1 MEAGSKAITLS
12 LMAETTPLY
21 QIRLAVRSE
30 LEDIAAGDSVLV
42 AASGGADSSALA
54 AALLLECKTKSIK
67 VIALIIDH
75 GLQKNS
81 ADVTHETKRTLTKI
95 GYENIEIRR
104 VTVEI
109 TDGLEASARRAR
121 YQALNDVA
129 NSHNAVAVFLGHTR
143 DDQAE
148 TVLLGLA
155 RGSGSRSLSG
165 MASRVDRYRRPLLSI
180 TRAQTEAA
188 CEEAGIKFWQDPHN
202 QSMEFTRVR
211 VREVVLPTMEKE
223 IGPGIS
229 DALARSAKLL
239 RDDADALDYLS
250 DEIFSKLEPAS
261 LEISKLESQPRAIRT
276 RVLRKA
282 IYLAGAPQGSL
293 SAEHIEPVEALITA
307 WKGQGPISLPGG
319 VTVARISGRLSLSK
333 SGGQGQLIQSER
345 TIVDLESVKGE
356 IERVVVTDEQLQVRL
371 KEIAA
376 QIEADYKNQ
385 DLLLIGVLKGAVM
398 VMADLSRYINRH
410 LDMDWMAVS
419 SYGSGTKSS
428 GVVRIM
434 KDLDK
439 DITGRNVL
447 IVEDIVDTGLTL
459 DWLSANLKSRGAK
472 SVEIMTVLRKP
483 DSAQVEVAVKY
494 VGFDI
499 PKDFVIGYG
508 LDFNEKYR
516 NLPFIAVLAKHMY
529 E

>member
-1 MEAGSKAITLS
+1 MEAGSKTITLS

-129 NSHNAVAVFLGHTR
+129 NSHNVVAVFLGHTR

-165 MASRVDRYRRPLLSI
+165 MASRVDRYRRPLLTI

-250 DEIFSKLEPAS
+250 EEIFSKLEPAS

-276 RVLRKA
+276 RILRRA

-293 SAEHIEPVEALITA
+293 SADHIEPVEALITA

-333 SGGQGQLIQSER
+333 SSGQG
-345 TIVDLESVKGE
+345 
-356 IERVVVTDEQLQVRL
+356 
-371 KEIAA
+371 
-376 QIEADYKNQ
+376 
-385 DLLLIGVLKGAVM
+385 
-398 VMADLSRYINRH
+398 
-410 LDMDWMAVS
+410 
-419 SYGSGTKSS
+419 
-428 GVVRIM
+428 
-434 KDLDK
+434 
-439 DITGRNVL
+439 
-447 IVEDIVDTGLTL
+447 
-459 DWLSANLKSRGAK
+459 
-472 SVEIMTVLRKP
+472 
-483 DSAQVEVAVKY
+483 
-494 VGFDI
+494 
-499 PKDFVIGYG
+499 
-508 LDFNEKYR
+508 
-516 NLPFIAVLAKHMY
+516 
-529 E
+529 

>member
-1 MEAGSKAITLS
+1 MEAGSRAITLS

-129 NSHNAVAVFLGHTR
+129 NSHNAVAVFLGHTK

-148 TVLLGLA
+148 TVLLGLS

-165 MASRVDRYRRPLLSI
+165 MAARVDRYRRPLLSI

-261 LEISKLESQPRAIRT
+261 LEISKLEAQPRAIRT
-276 RVLRKA
+276 RILRRA

-333 SGGQGQLIQSER
+333 SGGQG
-345 TIVDLESVKGE
+345 
-356 IERVVVTDEQLQVRL
+356 
-371 KEIAA
+371 
-376 QIEADYKNQ
+376 
-385 DLLLIGVLKGAVM
+385 
-398 VMADLSRYINRH
+398 
-410 LDMDWMAVS
+410 
-419 SYGSGTKSS
+419 
-428 GVVRIM
+428 
-434 KDLDK
+434 
-439 DITGRNVL
+439 
-447 IVEDIVDTGLTL
+447 
-459 DWLSANLKSRGAK
+459 
-472 SVEIMTVLRKP
+472 
-483 DSAQVEVAVKY
+483 
-494 VGFDI
+494 
-499 PKDFVIGYG
+499 
-508 LDFNEKYR
+508 
-516 NLPFIAVLAKHMY
+516 
-529 E
+529 

>member
-1 MEAGSKAITLS
+1 MEAGSRAITLS

-54 AALLLECKTKSIK
+54 AALLLECKAKSIK

-104 VTVEI
+104 VSVEI

-121 YQALNDVA
+121 YQALSDVA
-129 NSHNAVAVFLGHTR
+129 NSHNAVAVFLGHTK

-148 TVLLGLA
+148 TVLLGLS

-165 MASRVDRYRRPLLSI
+165 MAARVDRYRRPLLSI

-276 RVLRKA
+276 RILRKA

-333 SGGQGQLIQSER
+333 RGGQG
-345 TIVDLESVKGE
+345 
-356 IERVVVTDEQLQVRL
+356 
-371 KEIAA
+371 
-376 QIEADYKNQ
+376 
-385 DLLLIGVLKGAVM
+385 
-398 VMADLSRYINRH
+398 
-410 LDMDWMAVS
+410 
-419 SYGSGTKSS
+419 
-428 GVVRIM
+428 
-434 KDLDK
+434 
-439 DITGRNVL
+439 
-447 IVEDIVDTGLTL
+447 
-459 DWLSANLKSRGAK
+459 
-472 SVEIMTVLRKP
+472 
-483 DSAQVEVAVKY
+483 
-494 VGFDI
+494 
-499 PKDFVIGYG
+499 
-508 LDFNEKYR
+508 
-516 NLPFIAVLAKHMY
+516 
-529 E
+529 

>member
-1 MEAGSKAITLS
+1 MEAGSRAITLS

-81 ADVTHETKRTLTKI
+81 ADVTHETKRALTKI

-129 NSHNAVAVFLGHTR
+129 NSHNAVATFLGHTK

-148 TVLLGLA
+148 TVLLGLS

-165 MASRVDRYRRPLLSI
+165 MAARVDRYRRPLLSI

-261 LEISKLESQPRAIRT
+261 LDISKLEAQPRAIRT
-276 RVLRKA
+276 RILRRA

-333 SGGQGQLIQSER
+333 RGGQG
-345 TIVDLESVKGE
+345 
-356 IERVVVTDEQLQVRL
+356 
-371 KEIAA
+371 
-376 QIEADYKNQ
+376 
-385 DLLLIGVLKGAVM
+385 
-398 VMADLSRYINRH
+398 
-410 LDMDWMAVS
+410 
-419 SYGSGTKSS
+419 
-428 GVVRIM
+428 
-434 KDLDK
+434 
-439 DITGRNVL
+439 
-447 IVEDIVDTGLTL
+447 
-459 DWLSANLKSRGAK
+459 
-472 SVEIMTVLRKP
+472 
-483 DSAQVEVAVKY
+483 
-494 VGFDI
+494 
-499 PKDFVIGYG
+499 
-508 LDFNEKYR
+508 
-516 NLPFIAVLAKHMY
+516 
-529 E
+529 

>member
-104 VTVEI
+104 VSVEI

-129 NSHNAVAVFLGHTR
+129 NSHNAVAVFLGHTK

-148 TVLLGLA
+148 TVLLGLS

-165 MASRVDRYRRPLLSI
+165 MAARVDRYRRPLLSI

-276 RVLRKA
+276 RILRKA

-333 SGGQGQLIQSER
+333 SGGQ
-345 TIVDLESVKGE
+345 
-356 IERVVVTDEQLQVRL
+356 
-371 KEIAA
+371 A
-376 QIEADYKNQ
+376 
-385 DLLLIGVLKGAVM
+385 
-398 VMADLSRYINRH
+398 
-410 LDMDWMAVS
+410 
-419 SYGSGTKSS
+419 
-428 GVVRIM
+428 
-434 KDLDK
+434 
-439 DITGRNVL
+439 
-447 IVEDIVDTGLTL
+447 
-459 DWLSANLKSRGAK
+459 
-472 SVEIMTVLRKP
+472 
-483 DSAQVEVAVKY
+483 
-494 VGFDI
+494 
-499 PKDFVIGYG
+499 
-508 LDFNEKYR
+508 
-516 NLPFIAVLAKHMY
+516 
-529 E
+529 

>member
-121 YQALNDVA
+121 YQALSDVA
-129 NSHNAVAVFLGHTR
+129 NSHNAVAVFLGHTK

-250 DEIFSKLEPAS
+250 EEIFSKLEPAS

-276 RVLRKA
+276 RILRKA

-333 SGGQGQLIQSER
+333 SGGQG
-345 TIVDLESVKGE
+345 
-356 IERVVVTDEQLQVRL
+356 
-371 KEIAA
+371 
-376 QIEADYKNQ
+376 
-385 DLLLIGVLKGAVM
+385 
-398 VMADLSRYINRH
+398 
-410 LDMDWMAVS
+410 
-419 SYGSGTKSS
+419 
-428 GVVRIM
+428 
-434 KDLDK
+434 
-439 DITGRNVL
+439 
-447 IVEDIVDTGLTL
+447 
-459 DWLSANLKSRGAK
+459 
-472 SVEIMTVLRKP
+472 
-483 DSAQVEVAVKY
+483 
-494 VGFDI
+494 
-499 PKDFVIGYG
+499 
-508 LDFNEKYR
+508 
-516 NLPFIAVLAKHMY
+516 
-529 E
+529 

>member
-129 NSHNAVAVFLGHTR
+129 NSHNAVAVFLGHTK

-261 LEISKLESQPRAIRT
+261 LEISKLELQPRAIRT
-276 RVLRKA
+276 RILRKA

-333 SGGQGQLIQSER
+333 SGGQG
-345 TIVDLESVKGE
+345 
-356 IERVVVTDEQLQVRL
+356 
-371 KEIAA
+371 
-376 QIEADYKNQ
+376 
-385 DLLLIGVLKGAVM
+385 
-398 VMADLSRYINRH
+398 
-410 LDMDWMAVS
+410 
-419 SYGSGTKSS
+419 
-428 GVVRIM
+428 
-434 KDLDK
+434 
-439 DITGRNVL
+439 
-447 IVEDIVDTGLTL
+447 
-459 DWLSANLKSRGAK
+459 
-472 SVEIMTVLRKP
+472 
-483 DSAQVEVAVKY
+483 
-494 VGFDI
+494 
-499 PKDFVIGYG
+499 
-508 LDFNEKYR
+508 
-516 NLPFIAVLAKHMY
+516 
-529 E
+529 

>member
-1 MEAGSKAITLS
+1 MEAGSRAITLS
-12 LMAETTPLY
+12 LMAESTPLY

-121 YQALNDVA
+121 YQALSDVA
-129 NSHNAVAVFLGHTR
+129 NSHNAVAVFLGHTK

-148 TVLLGLA
+148 TVLLGLS

-165 MASRVDRYRRPLLSI
+165 MAARVDRYRRPLLSI

-276 RVLRKA
+276 RILRKA

-333 SGGQGQLIQSER
+333 SGGQG
-345 TIVDLESVKGE
+345 
-356 IERVVVTDEQLQVRL
+356 
-371 KEIAA
+371 
-376 QIEADYKNQ
+376 
-385 DLLLIGVLKGAVM
+385 
-398 VMADLSRYINRH
+398 
-410 LDMDWMAVS
+410 
-419 SYGSGTKSS
+419 
-428 GVVRIM
+428 
-434 KDLDK
+434 
-439 DITGRNVL
+439 
-447 IVEDIVDTGLTL
+447 
-459 DWLSANLKSRGAK
+459 
-472 SVEIMTVLRKP
+472 
-483 DSAQVEVAVKY
+483 
-494 VGFDI
+494 
-499 PKDFVIGYG
+499 
-508 LDFNEKYR
+508 
-516 NLPFIAVLAKHMY
+516 
-529 E
+529 

>member
-129 NSHNAVAVFLGHTR
+129 NSHNAVAVFLGHTK

-148 TVLLGLA
+148 TVLLGLS

-165 MASRVDRYRRPLLSI
+165 MAARVDRYRRPLLSI

-276 RVLRKA
+276 RILRRA

-333 SGGQGQLIQSER
+333 SGGQG
-345 TIVDLESVKGE
+345 
-356 IERVVVTDEQLQVRL
+356 
-371 KEIAA
+371 
-376 QIEADYKNQ
+376 
-385 DLLLIGVLKGAVM
+385 
-398 VMADLSRYINRH
+398 
-410 LDMDWMAVS
+410 
-419 SYGSGTKSS
+419 
-428 GVVRIM
+428 
-434 KDLDK
+434 
-439 DITGRNVL
+439 
-447 IVEDIVDTGLTL
+447 
-459 DWLSANLKSRGAK
+459 
-472 SVEIMTVLRKP
+472 
-483 DSAQVEVAVKY
+483 
-494 VGFDI
+494 
-499 PKDFVIGYG
+499 
-508 LDFNEKYR
+508 
-516 NLPFIAVLAKHMY
+516 
-529 E
+529 

>member
-1 MEAGSKAITLS
+1 MEAGSRAITLS

-109 TDGLEASARRAR
+109 TDGLEASARRSR

-129 NSHNAVAVFLGHTR
+129 NSHNAVATFLGHTK

-148 TVLLGLA
+148 TVLLGLS

-165 MASRVDRYRRPLLSI
+165 MAARVDRYRRPLLSI

-250 DEIFSKLEPAS
+250 EEIFSKLEPAS

-276 RVLRKA
+276 RILRKA

-333 SGGQGQLIQSER
+333 SGGQG
-345 TIVDLESVKGE
+345 
-356 IERVVVTDEQLQVRL
+356 
-371 KEIAA
+371 
-376 QIEADYKNQ
+376 
-385 DLLLIGVLKGAVM
+385 
-398 VMADLSRYINRH
+398 
-410 LDMDWMAVS
+410 
-419 SYGSGTKSS
+419 
-428 GVVRIM
+428 
-434 KDLDK
+434 
-439 DITGRNVL
+439 
-447 IVEDIVDTGLTL
+447 
-459 DWLSANLKSRGAK
+459 
-472 SVEIMTVLRKP
+472 
-483 DSAQVEVAVKY
+483 
-494 VGFDI
+494 
-499 PKDFVIGYG
+499 
-508 LDFNEKYR
+508 
-516 NLPFIAVLAKHMY
+516 
-529 E
+529 